1 MSRGNFISLGSSHAP
16 SAATSDPDGSNPNPN
31 PNPNQ
36 AGPLLPRARRAAFL
50 RSAAACA
57 PCGKGVGL
65 GVPCGETSWLRPRPA
80 GSPEAPFSARSCSRL
95 PQASASVGQ
104 SASWAA
110 LAGHTGLVFDLGACC
125 ARARSKRRAAA
136 TARAGAGAP
145 GQGSRLRIRVR
156 VRFRVRI
163 RIRIR
168 VRVGSG
174 LTRQKSGGANTSEE
188 RRCARVRVQAHIH
201 GECRGQA
208 IAHGAH
214 IEPRAASA

>member
-1 MSRGNFISLGSSHAP
+1 MACSLP
-16 SAATSDPDGSNPNPN
+16 TWK
-31 PNPNQ
+31 
-36 AGPLLPRARRAAFL
+36 RR
-50 RSAAACA
+50 
-57 PCGKGVGL
+57 
-65 GVPCGETSWLRPRPA
+65 WLRPRPA
-80 GSPEAPFSARSCSRL
+80 GSPEASFSARSCSRL

-145 GQGSRLRIRVR
+145 GQGFRVRIRVR

-174 LTRQKSGGANTSEE
+174 LTRQKSGGARGCGCRRTSM
-188 RRCARVRVQAHIH
+188 
-201 GECRGQA
+201 
-208 IAHGAH
+208 
-214 IEPRAASA
+214 ASAVARPSHTAPTSNPAPPVPSVGMATCLGSGAGLVSA

>member
-1 MSRGNFISLGSSHAP
+1 MR
-16 SAATSDPDGSNPNPN
+16 
-31 PNPNQ
+31 
-36 AGPLLPRARRAAFL
+36 
-50 RSAAACA
+50 
-57 PCGKGVGL
+57 
-65 GVPCGETSWLRPRPA
+65 ETRWLRPRSA
-80 GSPEAPFSARSCSRL
+80 GSPEASFSARSCSRL

-110 LAGHTGLVFDLGACC
+110 LAGQTGLVFDLGACC

-174 LTRQKSGGANTSEE
+174 LTRQKSGAVRAGAG
-188 RRCARVRVQAHIH
+188 A
-201 GECRGQA
+201 
-208 IAHGAH
+208 GAH
-214 IEPRAASA
+214 PWRVPWPGHRTRRPPRTPRRQCLASAWPPAWGQGQG